1 MAHQLPID
9 VVDSIMSR
17 AITSADYKDAAR
29 LALVNKRAA
38 IIYKQNVD
46 VVQEMMMEIAK
57 SQAGSSAFFK
67 VRIKAFAK
75 GRVVSV
81 LEIRRKGAWI
91 RELGTEEWREWN
103 YTDYDN
109 FGDALRRMV
118 NVPHLRDVRTTV
130 TFNSLD
136 QNTMM
141 PAIMRFA
148 QFLNSK
154 CIRK

>member
-1 MAHQLPID
+1 MACLLPID
-9 VVDSIMSR
+9 VVDSIVSR
-17 AITSADYKDAAR
+17 AITTADCKDAAR

-38 IIYKQNVD
+38 FVYKQNVD
-46 VVQEMMMEIAK
+46 VAQEMMMEIAK
-57 SQAGSSAFFK
+57 SQSHSSAFFK
-67 VRIKAFAK
+67 VCIKAFAK

-81 LEIRRKGAWI
+81 LEIRRRGASI
-91 RELGTEEWREWN
+91 RELNMEWHEWN

-109 FGDALRRMV
+109 FVDALRRMV

-136 QNTMM
+136 ESTMM
-141 PAIMRFA
+141 PAIMRFV